1 MQHAPPVLLK
11 GCTMAKNLK
20 HLTTKEIK
28 ALNKKGLITAI
39 NRARGSRKRKDLEGL
54 KRDELRHLLYKANAQ
69 VPKQKP
75 TKPKS
80 KTVKQKTTAQKP
92 RDEKQAEIKR
102 LQNKVYYRMKTNDTQ
117 LAKEAYA
124 LLKDM
129 LARAKT
135 KDEKIKAYNTFL
147 ENAQTSI
154 TGRKAKESIDSILDL
169 FYTEEEKKN
178 LKWRLSRDGKLH
190 ITELRKKD
198 GKIVST
204 DKILDTNIFW
214 KAVNRLEELFPAV
227 GSKQIIEL
235 VKKKFGKADFNK
247 VIEKLQKI
255 YESNAEEYK
264 EELEEIEK
272 GGAGASGR
280 VE

>member
-1 MQHAPPVLLK
+1 
-11 GCTMAKNLK
+11 MAKNLK

-54 KRDELRHLLYKANAQ
+54 KRDELRHLLYQANAQ

-247 VIEKLQKI
+247 VIEKLHKI

-280 VE
+280 VK

>member
-1 MQHAPPVLLK
+1 
-11 GCTMAKNLK
+11 MAKNIK

-54 KRDELRHLLYKANAQ
+54 KRDELRHLLYGLNAQ

-80 KTVKQKTTAQKP
+80 KTVKQKTTAQKA
-92 RDEKQAEIKR
+92 RDEQQAEIKR
-102 LQNKVYYRMKTNDTQ
+102 LQNRVYYRMKNYPTMLTM
-117 LAKEAYA
+117 EAHN
-124 LLKDM
+124 LLNDM
-129 LARAKT
+129 LARATT
-135 KDEKIKAYNTFL
+135 KDEKIKAYKTFL
-147 ENAQTSI
+147 DNPYTNLQ
-154 TGRKAKESIDSILDL
+154 GKKAKESIESILDL
-169 FYTEEEKKN
+169 FYTDEEKKN
-178 LKWRLSRDGKLH
+178 LKWRLSKDGKLH
-190 ITELRKKD
+190 ITELHKKE
-198 GKIVST
+198 GRIVST
-204 DKILDTNIFW
+204 NKLLDTNIFW

-227 GSKQIIEL
+227 ESKQIIKL
-235 VKKKFGKADFNK
+235 VMRKFGKADFNK
-247 VIEKLQKI
+247 VIEQLQKI